1 MPDALRKSQPA
12 PLGEENKS
20 VTFFFKG
27 RNKYGVPL
35 FLLFLSPYSPR
46 CVSRSRL
53 HWEKKINLSPFSLK
67 GEISMVSPY
76 SPLFVVPLFVVV
88 NCFLQHNPCLQGAGL
103 FRLTNSHYV

>member
-35 FLLFLSPYSPR
+35 F
-46 CVSRSRL
+46 
-53 HWEKKINLSPFSLK
+53 
-67 GEISMVSPY
+67 
-76 SPLFVVPLFVVV
+76 VVV

-103 FRLTNSHYV
+103 FRLTDSHYV

>member
-35 FLLFLSPYSPR
+35 FPPYSQGQ
-46 CVSRSRL
+46 V
-53 HWEKKINLSPFSLK
+53 F
-67 GEISMVSPY
+67 
-76 SPLFVVPLFVVV
+76 FV
-88 NCFLQHNPCLQGAGL
+88 
-103 FRLTNSHYV
+103 